1 MEFNTSVSSVKA
13 VISPV
18 PSIICEQ
25 LLKLGVCGLG
35 RGGMGGWG
43 VWIGVNK
50 LLLVT
55 KDDWT
60 FTK

>member
-1 MEFNTSVSSVKA
+1 MEFRTSVSSVKA

-35 RGGMGGWG
+35 GGGMGGWEFG
-43 VWIGVNK
+43 LG
-50 LLLVT
+50 
-55 KDDWT
+55 
-60 FTK
+60 